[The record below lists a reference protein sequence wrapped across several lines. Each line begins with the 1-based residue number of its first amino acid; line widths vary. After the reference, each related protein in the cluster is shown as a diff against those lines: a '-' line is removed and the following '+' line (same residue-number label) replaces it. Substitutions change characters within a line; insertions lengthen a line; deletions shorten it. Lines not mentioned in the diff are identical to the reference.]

1 MKRIVR
7 LTESD
12 LSRIVKRII
21 RESNESKPKKIEIK
35 FLPGWEERLGEMQ
48 DGNLKGHTPMGST
61 VQLSAND
68 GGKKIGYG
76 NYVMRDNSRDFFY
89 AEYRPQHNEITVS
102 GYRCFG
108 YDAIGRAE
116 DNYNPPIFLTRDD
129 LRPEESFDKQDKNKR
144 NYCVGGVGGF
154 YSKFD
159 SFDVGEVDN
168 RDYFE
173 IVATDGE
180 YQPKEEEQLSERYF
194 RRKRRY

>member
-12 LSRIVKRII
+12 LTRLIKRVI
-21 RESNESKPKKIEIK
+21 RESNESKPKKIEIE
-35 FLPGWEERLGEMQ
+35 FLPAWEKSLGEMT
-48 DGNLKGHTPMGST
+48 DDYLKGHTPMGST
-61 VQLSAND
+61 VTLSAND

-76 NYVMRDNSRDFFY
+76 PYILRDNSRDFFY
-89 AEYRPQHNEITVS
+89 GEYRPQHNEITVS

-108 YDAIGRAE
+108 HDAIGRAE
-116 DNYNPPIFLTRDD
+116 DNFNPPIFLTRDD

-144 NYCVGGVGGF
+144 NYCVSGVNEF

-159 SFDVGEVDN
+159 SFDVGEVDH

-180 YQPKEEEQLSERYF
+180 YQKKEDIKIKPHPPF
-194 RRKRRY
+194 

>member
-1 MKRIVR
+1 MKRIIR

-12 LSRIVKRII
+12 LTRLVKRII

-35 FLPGWEERLGEMQ
+35 FLPGWEERLEEMT
-48 DGNLKGHTPMGST
+48 DDNLKGHTPMGST
-61 VQLSAND
+61 VTLEAND

-76 NYVMRDNSRDFFY
+76 PYIMRDNSRDFFY
-89 AEYRPQHNEITVS
+89 GEYRPQHNEITVS

-108 YDAIGRAE
+108 NDAIGRAE

-129 LRPEESFDKQDKNKR
+129 LRPEESLDKQDKYKR
-144 NYCVGGVGGF
+144 NYCVGGVGEF

-159 SFDVGEVDN
+159 SFDIGESDH

-180 YQPKEEEQLSERYF
+180 YQQKEEEQLSERYF

>member
-1 MKRIVR
+1 MKRIIR

-12 LSRIVKRII
+12 LTRLVKRII

-35 FLPGWEERLGEMQ
+35 FLPGWEERLEEMT
-48 DGNLKGHTPMGST
+48 DDNLKGHTPMGST
-61 VQLSAND
+61 VTLEAND

-76 NYVMRDNSRDFFY
+76 PYIMRDNSRDFFY

-102 GYRCFG
+102 VYRCFG

-129 LRPEESFDKQDKNKR
+129 LRPEESFDKQDKHKR
-144 NYCVGGVGGF
+144 NYCVSPGGS

-159 SFDVGEVDN
+159 SCDVGEVDH

-180 YQPKEEEQLSERYF
+180 YQQKEEEQLSERYF